1 MMKNLIG
8 RKTKTIKKKIIAGIE
23 FSEEQFSEIQ
33 EAFNEFD
40 IDGDGTIT
48 TKVGYKQEK
57 MDRFEVS
64 CLFQE
69 LGMVMR
75 RLGEF
80 TTEEELRVMIDQVD
94 QVRLGMVNSKLSHD
108 QDKNGSIELDEFLT
122 MMATRVKMN
131 QKIKDVFNVFD
142 QDCDG

>member
-1 MMKNLIG
+1 
-8 RKTKTIKKKIIAGIE
+8 
-23 FSEEQFSEIQ
+23 
-33 EAFNEFD
+33 
-40 IDGDGTIT
+40 
-48 TKVGYKQEK
+48 
-57 MDRFEVS
+57 MDPFEVS
-64 CLFQE
+64 GLFQE

-80 TTEEELRVMIDQVD
+80 TTEEDLRVMIDQVD
-94 QVRLGMVNSKLSHD
+94 QVRLGSMKSETWVSKLSHD

-131 QKIKDVFNVFD
+131 QKIQDVFNVFD

>member
-1 MMKNLIG
+1 
-8 RKTKTIKKKIIAGIE
+8 
-23 FSEEQFSEIQ
+23 
-33 EAFNEFD
+33 
-40 IDGDGTIT
+40 
-48 TKVGYKQEK
+48 
-57 MDRFEVS
+57 
-64 CLFQE
+64 
-69 LGMVMR
+69 MVMR

-94 QVRLGMVNSKLSHD
+94 QVRLGMVNSKLFHD

>member
-1 MMKNLIG
+1 
-8 RKTKTIKKKIIAGIE
+8 
-23 FSEEQFSEIQ
+23 
-33 EAFNEFD
+33 
-40 IDGDGTIT
+40 
-48 TKVGYKQEK
+48 
-57 MDRFEVS
+57 
-64 CLFQE
+64 
-69 LGMVMR
+69 MVMR

-108 QDKNGSIELDEFLT
+108 QDKNGSIELEEFLT